1 MLSALSLLVKIVLY
15 TGLLGAGGL
24 ALHSAVLRSPRN
36 RLIAILACL
45 IIFAIGARLLLLNA
59 ELAGGL
65 NEIIN
70 FEMFEWVWHP
80 NRLQSLAYLGGA
92 VVMALGVLLKRRAGL
107 LIGAA
112 SLFLGIGLGG
122 HVSGLEAP
130 TFGRGVVSAHV
141 AIAAFWVTA
150 PIVLWPT
157 RDIDDAALAH
167 RLKRFSAMAMWS
179 VPLMFAG
186 GVWLSLRLTGSP
198 EVLVSSNYGRLL
210 IAKLV
215 LASAALALGAGNKFW
230 VTRQIERRDKAGRKW
245 LKRTLFVDILIFAAI
260 IVAIAAA
267 TTLTGPD
274 A

>member
-1 MLSALSLLVKIVLY
+1 MLSALSLLVKIVLH

-24 ALHSAVLRSPRN
+24 ALHSAILRSRWN
-36 RLIAILACL
+36 RLIAICAFL

-65 NEIIN
+65 NQIFN
-70 FEMFEWVWHP
+70 FEMFGWVWNP
-80 NRLQSLAYLGGA
+80 NRLQSFAYLGGA

-130 TFGRGVVSAHV
+130 TFSRAVVSAHV

-157 RDIDDAALAH
+157 SDIDDAALAH
-167 RLKRFSAMAMWS
+167 QLKRFSAIAMWS

-198 EVLVSSNYGRLL
+198 EALVSSDYGRLL
-210 IAKLV
+210 MVKLV

-230 VTRQIERRDKAGRKW
+230 ITRRIERRDDAGRKW
-245 LKRTLFVDILIFAAI
+245 LKRTLFIDILIFSAI